1 MKGLLTIG
9 IDYMF
14 REHYLAFWML
24 FRVLQR
30 SINIMIENLNKNL
43 VNTKVEVNESEK
55 LSVFTHQFKVPFKKC
70 DNLDLISKHISYK
83 TVLEEF
89 SDILQQALI
98 MRMDA
103 CVDMLSRNLF
113 NIILS
118 NEHRIVFKKN
128 DGSIHSFNHV
138 SFNIMEEAVKLLQ
151 EKEYDLLLKPHYEQ
165 MLKALYWVE
174 KPSDRKNI
182 SFGDLISCLME
193 MFEFGCSR

>member
-1 MKGLLTIG
+1 MKGLLTIA

-14 REHYLAFWML
+14 REHYLASL
-24 FRVLQR
+24 SVIPC
-30 SINIMIENLNKNL
+30 SSTDYIIMIENLNKNL

-55 LSVFTHQFKVPFKKC
+55 LSVFTHQFKIPFKKC
-70 DNLDLISKHISYK
+70 DTLDLISKHISYK
-83 TVLEEF
+83 TVLGEF

-138 SFNIMEEAVKLLQ
+138 SFNIMGEAVKLLQ
-151 EKEYDLLLKPHYEQ
+151 EKKYDLLLKPHYEQ

-182 SFGDLISCLME
+182 SFGNLISCLME
-193 MFEFGCSR
+193 NV